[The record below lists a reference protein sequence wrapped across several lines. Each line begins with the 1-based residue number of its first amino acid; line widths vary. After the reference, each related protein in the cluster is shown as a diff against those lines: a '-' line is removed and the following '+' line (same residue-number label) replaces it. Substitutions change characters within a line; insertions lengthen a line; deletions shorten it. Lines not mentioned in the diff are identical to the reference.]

1 MASHDAIPH
10 GTFPAGTTLYECDAR
25 AGDVVVI
32 RARGRFRAARVLS
45 VASERARLIYP
56 AERAAALPRRPSRRR
71 EELYA
76 LVGASVAGVI
86 RAGGASGVGDRL
98 AAGGEQ
104 P

>member
-32 RARGRFRAARVLS
+32 LARGRFRAARVLS

-56 AERAAALPRRPSRRR
+56 AERAAALPRRALDGARSSTRSSAHASR
-71 EELYA
+71 A
-76 LVGASVAGVI
+76 
-86 RAGGASGVGDRL
+86 
-98 AAGGEQ
+98 
-104 P
+104 